1 MLQRQSLV
9 QQLLTWT
16 IWTFNMTPE
25 ETAKLIEKIMKIN
38 RQLSDEVF
46 LKSLTGDVLSY
57 IGVKLSAMKASLLDL
72 KVDAHRDAMQKETLM
87 LKEKGAAFLR
97 AKEAH
102 NATSAGDAK
111 YTDEKFIEAQN
122 TYTEAKVLYEK
133 LKSIVADSH
142 DLIDSIKSRVIDLQ
156 GARKDERLS

>member
-1 MLQRQSLV
+1 
-9 QQLLTWT
+9 
-16 IWTFNMTPE
+16 MTPE
-25 ETAKLIEKIMKIN
+25 QTAELIGKIMKIN
-38 RQLSDEVF
+38 HQLSDEHF

-57 IGVKLSAMKASLLDL
+57 IGVKLSAMKASLLDI
-72 KVDAHRDAMQKETLM
+72 KVTAHQDMLDKEVMM

-111 YTDEKFIEAQN
+111 YTDEVFIEAQK
-122 TYTEAKVLYEK
+122 TYNQSKVLFEK

-142 DLIDSIKSRVIDLQ
+142 DLIDAIKSRVIDLQ
-156 GARKDERLS
+156 GQRKDERLG

>member
-1 MLQRQSLV
+1 
-9 QQLLTWT
+9 
-16 IWTFNMTPE
+16 MTPQ
-25 ETAKLIEKIMKIN
+25 ETALLIEKIMKIN
-38 RQLSDEVF
+38 RQLSDEAF

-97 AKEAH
+97 AKAEH

-133 LKSIVADSH
+133 LKSIVSDSH
-142 DLIDSIKSRVIDLQ
+142 DLIDAIKSRVIDLQ

>member
-1 MLQRQSLV
+1 
-9 QQLLTWT
+9 
-16 IWTFNMTPE
+16 MTPE
-25 ETAKLIEKIMKIN
+25 QTAELLGKIMKIN
-38 RQLSDEVF
+38 NQLSDEAF

-87 LKEKGAAFLR
+87 LEEKAKAFLR
-97 AKEAH
+97 AKEKY

-111 YTDEKFIEAQN
+111 YADEEFIKAQN

-133 LKSIVADSH
+133 LKSITADSH
-142 DLIDSIKSRVIDLQ
+142 DLIDAIKSRVIDLQ

>member
-1 MLQRQSLV
+1 
-9 QQLLTWT
+9 
-16 IWTFNMTPE
+16 MTPE
-25 ETAKLIEKIMKIN
+25 QTVELIGKIMKIN
-38 RQLSDEVF
+38 HQLSDEHF

-57 IGVKLSAMKASLLDL
+57 IGVKLSAMKASLLDI
-72 KVDAHRDAMQKETLM
+72 KVTAHQDMLDKEVMM

-111 YTDEKFIEAQN
+111 YTDEVFIEAQK
-122 TYTEAKVLYEK
+122 TYNQAKVLFEK

-142 DLIDSIKSRVIDLQ
+142 DLIDAIKSRVIDLQ
-156 GARKDERLS
+156 GQRKDERLS